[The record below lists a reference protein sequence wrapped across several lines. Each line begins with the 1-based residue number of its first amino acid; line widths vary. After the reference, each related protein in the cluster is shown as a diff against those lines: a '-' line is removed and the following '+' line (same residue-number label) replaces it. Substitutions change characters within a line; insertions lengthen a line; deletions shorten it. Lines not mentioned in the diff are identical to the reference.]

1 MSCAGCLCYYGL
13 TLSSYLSLCL
23 PLSLNF
29 GLGLRSQV
37 GEHLLSLLQN
47 LEPFANCD
55 AFQDAV
61 GPTQDLH
68 LLTEPAW
75 RYSNLSQAFLDD

>member
-1 MSCAGCLCYYGL
+1 M
-13 TLSSYLSLCL
+13 
-23 PLSLNF
+23 
-29 GLGLRSQV
+29 QV

-47 LEPFANCD
+47 LEPFASSD

-75 RYSNLSQAFLDD
+75 R

>member
-1 MSCAGCLCYYGL
+1 MLVFYKYHDSP
-13 TLSSYLSLCL
+13 SLSL
-23 PLSLNF
+23 SLIIGF
-29 GLGLRSQV
+29 GTPSQV

-47 LEPFANCD
+47 LEPFANSD

-75 RYSNLSQAFLDD
+75 RYI